1 MKLEDSTPVILRT
14 KQDLSS
20 VTANVG
26 DRVPFRVTEDVKV
39 GDLIAIRRGADAW
52 GMVTAV
58 QRTRRKGRAGSVDV
72 AIQSV
77 QLLTGVEAPLRAE
90 EHSQGAGKKAE
101 IGLVMTQ
108 LSLTGIGLPLAPL
121 FLLQKGGDAYL
132 PADTKVI
139 TYLNSDVPLD
149 RGALERLQPLPTKLR
164 GPATVTIFRTRKW
177 GTAYRPS
184 VYCGSVALARL
195 PDGSYLKIQLRPGNY
210 FFQSND
216 NQVLELNLQEG
227 QEIYLQMQML
237 THGLSMKGHLVQVA
251 NSDGEDE
258 ITGLR
263 QLSEKDVVK
272 ASEANLAE
280 FQAHP
285 EVK

>member
-1 MKLEDSTPVILRT
+1 
-14 KQDLSS
+14 
-20 VTANVG
+20 
-26 DRVPFRVTEDVKV
+26 
-39 GDLIAIRRGADAW
+39 
-52 GMVTAV
+52 
-58 QRTRRKGRAGSVDV
+58 
-72 AIQSV
+72 
-77 QLLTGVEAPLRAE
+77 
-90 EHSQGAGKKAE
+90 
-101 IGLVMTQ
+101 
-108 LSLTGIGLPLAPL
+108 
-121 FLLQKGGDAYL
+121 
-132 PADTKVI
+132 
-139 TYLNSDVPLD
+139 
-149 RGALERLQPLPTKLR
+149 
-164 GPATVTIFRTRKW
+164 
-177 GTAYRPS
+177 